1 MVEDNDSDF
10 GEGGPMAGTCVCE
23 GAGLGDAIRE
33 DIDRYVA
40 SAERDGR
47 SGRLAWIGTVLSF
60 KVWAVANYRL
70 SHALVTGQQP
80 RILGLLLAAPLF
92 VSQLVFKSL
101 TGIEIDPDA
110 HLGPGLMIPHDG
122 TIVIGPVRV
131 GRNCTI
137 SHGVTLGQGLLGDGP
152 AQDDTPVLG
161 DRVWVGPGA
170 VIAGP
175 IRVGSDAAVG
185 ANSVVLRDVP
195 PRGVVLGV
203 PSRVVSQKGSFT
215 QIYYRG
221 MDDDP
226 DRQAAQDATPVLT
239 EADPD

>member
-1 MVEDNDSDF
+1 
-10 GEGGPMAGTCVCE
+10 MATTCVCE
-23 GAGLGDAIRE
+23 GAALGDAIRE

-47 SGRLAWIGTVLSF
+47 SGRLALIGTVLSF

-70 SHALVTGQQP
+70 SHALVAGRRP
-80 RILGLLLAAPLF
+80 RILGRLLAAPLF
-92 VSQLVFKSL
+92 VSQLIFKSI
-101 TGIEIDPDA
+101 TGIEIDSDA
-110 HLGPGLMIPHDG
+110 HLGPGLMIPHEG
-122 TIVIGPVRV
+122 TIVIGPVRI
-131 GRNCTI
+131 GRHCTI

-152 AQDDTPVLG
+152 AHNDTPVLG

-175 IRVGSDAAVG
+175 INVGSDAAVG

-226 DRQAAQDATPVLT
+226 ERRAAQEAVPAIN
-239 EADPD
+239 EADPQ

>member
-1 MVEDNDSDF
+1 
-10 GEGGPMAGTCVCE
+10 MAGRCVCE
-23 GAGLGDAIRE
+23 GAGLREAIRE

-40 SAERDGR
+40 GAERDGR
-47 SGRLAWIGTVLSF
+47 SRRAAVLGTTLSF
-60 KVWAVANYRL
+60 KVWAVAVHRMSHVLIARKGHYVRRRL
-70 SHALVTGQQP
+70 LSPVAFVARLV
-80 RILGLLLAAPLF
+80 L
-92 VSQLVFKSL
+92 KSI
-101 TGIEIDPDA
+101 TGIEIDPLA
-110 HLGPGLMIPHDG
+110 HLGPGLMIPHEG

-137 SHGVTLGQGLLGDGP
+137 SHGATLGQGLLGDGP
-152 AQDDTPVLG
+152 AHDDTPVLG

-175 IRVGSDAAVG
+175 IKVGADAAVG

-203 PSRVVSQKGSFT
+203 PARVVSQKGSFT

-221 MDDDP
+221 MDQDP
-226 DRQAAQDATPVLT
+226 ERRAALEGIQAINEP
-239 EADPD
+239 DPT

>member
-1 MVEDNDSDF
+1 MRRTCV
-10 GEGGPMAGTCVCE
+10 GEGVAVM
-23 GAGLGDAIRE
+23 DAVRA
-33 DIDRYVA
+33 DMDRYVA
-40 SAERDGR
+40 GGERDGR
-47 SGRLAWIGTVLSF
+47 SGRVAWLGTVLSF
-60 KVWAVANYRL
+60 KVWMVANYRL
-70 SHALVTGQQP
+70 RHALVNGKQP
-80 RILGLLLAAPLF
+80 RILGHLLAAPLF
-92 VSQLVFKSL
+92 VTQLILKAV
-101 TGIEIDPDA
+101 TGIEIHVNA

-137 SHGVTLGQGLLGDGP
+137 SHGVTLGQGLLGEGP
-152 AQDDTPVLG
+152 AHDDTPVLG

-175 IRVGSDAAVG
+175 IRIGDDCAVG

-195 PRGVVLGV
+195 ARGVVLGV

-221 MDDDP
+221 MEHDP
-226 DRQAAQDATPVLT
+226 ERREALSAVQAIS
-239 EADPD
+239 EADPA